1 MGFNLRERNTSFLA
15 KNFLDIKFSKGLLP
29 VGMRQSLP
37 VSVLVI
43 EITMTFVKTFGLAII
58 GKRNEESG

>member
-15 KNFLDIKFSKGLLP
+15 KNFLDIKFLEGLFP

-37 VSVLVI
+37 VSVL
-43 EITMTFVKTFGLAII
+43 L
-58 GKRNEESG
+58 

>member
-15 KNFLDIKFSKGLLP
+15 KNSLDIKFSKGLFP

-37 VSVLVI
+37 VSVL
-43 EITMTFVKTFGLAII
+43 L
-58 GKRNEESG
+58 

>member
-15 KNFLDIKFSKGLLP
+15 KNFLDIKFSKNLFL

-37 VSVLVI
+37 VSVL
-43 EITMTFVKTFGLAII
+43 L
-58 GKRNEESG
+58 